1 MNSLFS
7 SDSALTVGNV
17 FEALPALTSEY
28 IASLGASDVWLDSGT
43 GTTMLDAHP
52 TNDNNNRRWIGSGN
66 EHLQGPSETIDKR
79 GRGYSCE
86 FCTELVAWERRPT
99 FEPEAGH

>member
-43 GTTMLDAHP
+43 DTSSPQSAQLE
-52 TNDNNNRRWIGSGN
+52 N
-66 EHLQGPSETIDKR
+66 TIQR
-79 GRGYSCE
+79 
-86 FCTELVAWERRPT
+86 VAQEW
-99 FEPEAGH
+99 A